1 MCVTDFAKHIQT
13 VEASLNVKLNT
24 MKKYNVV
31 VGDTRTSVTLEPLTW
46 EILHDI
52 ANAQDC
58 TVHEL
63 CGFINKRKAE
73 NSSLSSAIRVFLLS
87 YLFIHYKQD

>member
-1 MCVTDFAKHIQT
+1 MGDFAKHIQT

-31 VGDTRTSVTLEPLTW
+31 IGDLRTSVTLEPMTW

-52 ANAQDC
+52 AEAQDC
-58 TVHEL
+58 TVHDL
-63 CGFINKRKAE
+63 CGFIYKRKADD
-73 NSSLSSAIRVFLLS
+73 SSLASAIRVFLLS
-87 YLFIHYKQD
+87 YLFIHYKQG